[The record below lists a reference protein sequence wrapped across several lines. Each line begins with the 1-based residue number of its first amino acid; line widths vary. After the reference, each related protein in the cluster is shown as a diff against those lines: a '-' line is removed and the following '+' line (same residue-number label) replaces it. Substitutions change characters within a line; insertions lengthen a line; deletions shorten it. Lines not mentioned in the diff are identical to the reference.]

1 MEKIKRMLIKLD
13 FTLEAFAIFCLL
25 GLILVVTLQ
34 VFTRKLFNFVFFWS
48 EEVTLLCL
56 AWFSFMGIAIGFREK
71 LHMNMDMIENFVS
84 KRAIWVM
91 DRFIDLSTFA
101 FGVYLII
108 NGWEFCV
115 LMLDSTLPA
124 TKMPNTVLYAVMPL
138 TGLMTCAYALLQLVG
153 VDTRRYR
160 DVEEEIKHYDA

>member
-1 MEKIKRMLIKLD
+1 
-13 FTLEAFAIFCLL
+13 
-25 GLILVVTLQ
+25 
-34 VFTRKLFNFVFFWS
+34 
-48 EEVTLLCL
+48 
-56 AWFSFMGIAIGFREK
+56 
-71 LHMNMDMIENFVS
+71 
-84 KRAIWVM
+84 M

-138 TGLMTCAYALLQLVG
+138 TGIMTCAYALLQFVG